1 MRETDVWKSASDV
14 EFDNAMEG
22 MEKLVMNRLYDV
34 YEPSILFFYLDPL
47 LTYVFQHVYAPDGTF
62 EPSTTNND

>member
-34 YEPSILFFYLDPL
+34 YEAFNSLYSTLSSHMM
-47 LTYVFQHVYAPDGTF
+47 FQHVYAPDGTF

>member
-34 YEPSILFFYLDPL
+34 YD
-47 LTYVFQHVYAPDGTF
+47 
-62 EPSTTNND
+62 EPSTLSLYAVPSPHI

>member
-34 YEPSILFFYLDPL
+34 YEPPTLLF
-47 LTYVFQHVYAPDGTF
+47 TYTLSSLMFQHVYAPDGTF